1 VLRGTPPPTA
11 PRLET
16 SAGPLV
22 SILRDVNG
30 NALGGIRTPQVE
42 VPVATLSGEGQTG
55 SLFCLLFGTTVVFD
69 DTKLASLYADHEAY
83 VSAFNEATDRA
94 VRAGFI
100 LPADAELMKAAAAAS
115 NIGS

>member
-1 VLRGTPPPTA
+1 
-11 PRLET
+11 
-16 SAGPLV
+16 
-22 SILRDVNG
+22 
-30 NALGGIRTPQVE
+30 
-42 VPVATLSGEGQTG
+42 
-55 SLFCLLFGTTVVFD
+55 VVFD
-69 DTKLASLYADHEAY
+69 DAKLASLYADHEAY